1 MAGGKET
8 PRQKMIGM
16 MYLVL
21 TALLALNVSS
31 AILEKFAIVNT
42 TLEDLVSEDKDKSEA
57 KLAAIEKSTSNES
70 KVLDAIERAKKV
82 RAITKDM
89 VTYLDGVKVKI
100 ATGSGNKALEGE
112 ELVQNTVN
120 PEEVMLDSRKPQVG
134 LEYEKRL
141 KGYVKDL
148 NDIMHLKTPFLRLNK
163 KAEDFAEFKNDAH
176 QTTKNFLEFSFEGT
190 PTMAAVALMSQMQTE
205 VLEYEATALDS
216 LNKIT
221 KGVVYEVDQL
231 VAMVNA
237 ESNSIVAGNYYE
249 GQLFVAGAASGVVPD
264 MYKDG
269 NKLAL
274 EDVDVGLSSK
284 VKMGKI

>member
-57 KLAAIEKSTSNES
+57 KLAAIEKSTSNEP

-148 NDIMHLKTPFLRLNK
+148 NDIMHLKTPFPRLNK

-176 QTTKNFLEFSFEGT
+176 KTNKNFFYGLKEIYENICI
-190 PTMAAVALMSQMQTE
+190 E
-205 VLEYEATALDS
+205 EYF
-216 LNKIT
+216 
-221 KGVVYEVDQL
+221 Q
-231 VAMVNA
+231 
-237 ESNSIVAGNYYE
+237 
-249 GQLFVAGAASGVVPD
+249 
-264 MYKDG
+264 
-269 NKLAL
+269 
-274 EDVDVGLSSK
+274 
-284 VKMGKI
+284 

>member
-1 MAGGKET
+1 
-8 PRQKMIGM
+8 
-16 MYLVL
+16 
-21 TALLALNVSS
+21 
-31 AILEKFAIVNT
+31 
-42 TLEDLVSEDKDKSEA
+42 
-57 KLAAIEKSTSNES
+57 
-70 KVLDAIERAKKV
+70 
-82 RAITKDM
+82 
-89 VTYLDGVKVKI
+89 
-100 ATGSGNKALEGE
+100 
-112 ELVQNTVN
+112 
-120 PEEVMLDSRKPQVG
+120 MLDSRNPQVG

-148 NDIMHLKTPFLRLNK
+148 NDIMHLKTPFPRLNK
-163 KAEDFAEFKNDAH
+163 KAEDFAEFKHDAH

-237 ESNSIVAGNYYE
+237 ESNSIGAGNNYE
-249 GQLFVAGAASGVVPD
+249 GQLFVAGAASGVTPE
-264 MYKDG
+264 MFKDG
-269 NKLAL
+269 RPLPL

-284 VKMGKI
+284 VKMGKIKFPAGASNYGPDGTAKMSF